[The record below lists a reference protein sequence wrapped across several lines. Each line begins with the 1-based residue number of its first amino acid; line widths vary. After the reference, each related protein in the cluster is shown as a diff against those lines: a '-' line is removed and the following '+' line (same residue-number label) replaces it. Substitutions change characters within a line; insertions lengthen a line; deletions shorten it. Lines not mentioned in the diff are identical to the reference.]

1 MFNVST
7 GLSSLIHK
15 EPSLKV
21 EGDSIGSLANSAR
34 SGLRDLGQVFIS
46 LSLKWESEVILYS
59 LILPPTPKFS
69 ANGTCLFH
77 ATI

>member
-1 MFNVST
+1 MT
-7 GLSSLIHK
+7 AGQRGGTL
-15 EPSLKV
+15 
-21 EGDSIGSLANSAR
+21 GSPANSAR

-69 ANGTCLFH
+69 TNGPVYFMPRYRLLLKGNLKQT
-77 ATI
+77 